1 VLRLLHLKN
10 SSLIF
15 GAFQIIS
22 GLVYRGHVTAAIARA
37 ECDGRMFE
45 RGQKGW
51 RQPLRHHR

>member
-22 GLVYRGHVTAAIARA
+22 GLVYRGHVTW
-37 ECDGRMFE
+37 
-45 RGQKGW
+45 GW
-51 RQPLRHHR
+51 IMSETPLLCQTPSTLGGLFGPYAP